1 MFWIGQ
7 IMGIIA
13 LVILIVSFQINNKK
27 RLLTL
32 QIFSS
37 LFFALQ
43 YLFLGAIS
51 GCLMNMMTSIRNI
64 VFRKFKNSIC
74 LIIII
79 VIMITMSIFSYNGLI
94 SLLPG
99 IVVIIYS
106 IALWQDNLTITRIT
120 EVISC
125 LLFIIY
131 NIKFYAI
138 SGIISTIIEMVFA
151 MIAIYRFDLR
161 KEPEKEKVNKVS
173 IGRR

>member
-1 MFWIGQ
+1 MFWLGQ
-7 IMGIIA
+7 MMGVIA
-13 LVILIVSFQINNKK
+13 LIILILSFQINNKK

-51 GCLMNMMTSIRNI
+51 GCLMNLMTSIRNI
-64 VFRKFKNSIC
+64 IFRKFKN
-74 LIIII
+74 IISLI
-79 VIMITMSIFSYNGLI
+79 VIIFIMVILSIFSYNGLI
-94 SLLPG
+94 SLLPS
-99 IVVIIYS
+99 IAVIIYS
-106 IALWQDNLTITRIT
+106 IALWQDNLTITRVT

-138 SGIISTIIEMVFA
+138 FGIISTILELIFA
-151 MIAIYRFDLR
+151 IVAIYRFDLR
-161 KEPEKEKVNKVS
+161 KGQESKNIKNTL
-173 IGRR
+173 RM

>member
-51 GCLMNMMTSIRNI
+51 GCLMNLMTSIRNI
-64 VFRKFKNSIC
+64 VFRKFKNVIC

-79 VIMITMSIFSYNGLI
+79 AIMITMSIFSYNGLI

-99 IVVIIYS
+99 IAVIIYS

>member
-51 GCLMNMMTSIRNI
+51 GCLMNLMTSIRNI
-64 VFRKFKNSIC
+64 VFRKFKNVIC

-79 VIMITMSIFSYNGLI
+79 AIMITMSIFSYNGLI

-99 IVVIIYS
+99 IAVIIYS

-161 KEPEKEKVNKVS
+161 KEPEKEMK
-173 IGRR
+173 IM

>member
-13 LVILIVSFQINNKK
+13 LVILILSFQINNKK

-64 VFRKFKNSIC
+64 VFRKFKNIVY

-79 VIMITMSIFSYNGLI
+79 VIMIMMSIFSYNGLI

-99 IVVIIYS
+99 IAVIIYS

-138 SGIISTIIEMVFA
+138 SGIISTIIEMTFA

-161 KEPEKEKVNKVS
+161 
-173 IGRR
+173 IGQESER